1 MEEKKGKTKVFR
13 LFGKN
18 RKLKAHASSRTDGL
32 IPNPIENRPDGHN
45 PGSLREGSPILD
57 QSDNVYAYTT
67 TGRDGGKT
75 EKDSRLNTETYT
87 YARASNLDRVAADSD
102 SDSESGDTSD
112 RIPATMDLSG
122 CSGDIQVSIDYAQ
135 VSDLVFC
142 KPPSSEKA
150 LFTTFVHK
158 KYNIIPK
165 GALKSQQVIGSG
177 QFGAVHSGLLN
188 TTSGF
193 TKCAIKTLHEGHTPE
208 DKVKFLQEAAIVGQF
223 NHPQIVKLF
232 GVVMDGP
239 TTMIVLELL
248 PLGDLR
254 QHLIDI
260 KLKLEK
266 PSQDIL
272 QKSFLSY
279 ARQIAEGMNY
289 LASKNFIHRDLAAR
303 NILMAD
309 ENTCKIGDFGL
320 SRDLVDE
327 EFYLSRG
334 GQIPMKWTSIEAI
347 EFRQY
352 SVSSDVWSYGVLLFE
367 IWTMGEKPFRWI
379 EPPEVLRR
387 LKCGERLHPPPG
399 CPRAIY
405 RMMMECW

>member
-1 MEEKKGKTKVFR
+1 
-13 LFGKN
+13 
-18 RKLKAHASSRTDGL
+18 
-32 IPNPIENRPDGHN
+32 
-45 PGSLREGSPILD
+45 
-57 QSDNVYAYTT
+57 
-67 TGRDGGKT
+67 
-75 EKDSRLNTETYT
+75 
-87 YARASNLDRVAADSD
+87 
-102 SDSESGDTSD
+102 
-112 RIPATMDLSG
+112 MDLSG

-334 GQIPMKWTSIEAI
+334 GQIPMKWTSIEVLYI
-347 EFRQY
+347 RRNLHTTCTICM
-352 SVSSDVWSYGVLLFE
+352 SVFPQKRGRGVL
-367 IWTMGEKPFRWI
+367 R
-379 EPPEVLRR
+379 PPITLDSNTFNFNVV
-387 LKCGERLHPPPG
+387 H
-399 CPRAIY
+399 
-405 RMMMECW
+405 